1 VPNSSLQ
8 SPNSALDAQL
18 LTELAELSHKI
29 IADGQVN
36 KAEFHHL
43 RLWVYEALTQCQNS
57 ELKALLHHIEEI
69 EEDDIIEASELD
81 ELFHALTTLTNA
93 LPQSSR

>member
-43 RLWVYEALTQCQNS
+43 RLWVYDALKQCENN
-57 ELKALLHHIEEI
+57 ELTALLRRIEAI
-69 EEDDIIEASELD
+69 EEDDIIDASELD
-81 ELFHALTTLTNA
+81 ELFQALTALTNV